1 MLMSAPYSLFWLP
14 RNVSTFPL
22 VSKGWAVASRLSK
35 NSSNR
40 FTGKR
45 ADPVLNVLFR
55 MKSAYPKPEAKCGF
69 PEASR
74 NTALVSPL
82 GANAQGGTLDSEP
95 VPPDAEPLAQPGP
108 SPGAGIVVVVGGV
121 PLVKPMLLAATAK
134 ALAVRMAL
142 GLFHFRYVN
151 DGVAVH
157 GPSCH
162 FASASPP
169 IAYESVPEVT

>member
-1 MLMSAPYSLFWLP
+1 
-14 RNVSTFPL
+14 
-22 VSKGWAVASRLSK
+22 
-35 NSSNR
+35 
-40 FTGKR
+40 
-45 ADPVLNVLFR
+45 
-55 MKSAYPKPEAKCGF
+55 
-69 PEASR
+69 
-74 NTALVSPL
+74 
-82 GANAQGGTLDSEP
+82 
-95 VPPDAEPLAQPGP
+95 GP

-169 IAYESVPEVT
+169 IAYESVPEVTSLNSSCRGCTLTLLMYLFFKSQKNFSLKPSGFRSGSNVAEVRCHV